1 VSLSPLDFL
10 ILAAA
15 AWRLA
20 YLISTESAPFNVM
33 GRFRERYPLGGGT
46 ACLKCVSVW
55 TAALVFGLWLTPL
68 QSLVWIAAISGA
80 ALMLGSYTGV
90 RS

>member
-80 ALMLGSYTGV
+80 AHMLGSYTGV